1 MSEKTLIAALRRD
14 YAKLDPADR
23 KQKIRELIA
32 ESAENRTFIKNY
44 FPEFYAEV
52 YPVRPRVAVKQWK
65 SSSRAALA
73 AKHR

>member
-1 MSEKTLIAALRRD
+1 MSEKSLITALRRD
-14 YAKLDPADR
+14 YAKLDTADR
-23 KQKIRELIA
+23 KQKIRELIR
-32 ESAENRTFIKNY
+32 ESSFNRDFIKSY

-52 YPVRPRVAVKQWK
+52 FPTRSRGAVKTWK

>member
-1 MSEKTLIAALRRD
+1 MSEKSLISALRRD
-14 YAKLDPADR
+14 YAKLDPSDR

-52 YPVRPRVAVKQWK
+52 YPTRSRAAVKTWK
-65 SSSRAALA
+65 SGSRGALA

>member
-1 MSEKTLIAALRRD
+1 MSEKTLISALRRD

-23 KQKIRELIA
+23 KQKIRELVA
-32 ESAENRTFIKNY
+32 ESAENRNFIKSY

-52 YPVRPRVAVKQWK
+52 YPARSRAAVKAWK
-65 SSSRAALA
+65 SGSRAALA